1 MHRKADTAKYNI
13 SGEMAPLTQ
22 VLSKLFSTTWST
34 NKMSPPRPQ
43 LLIVPEEV
51 NLEQTS
57 TVRPTDIEQSQ
68 NNDYKSS
75 NASESILAIK

>member
-1 MHRKADTAKYNI
+1 M
-13 SGEMAPLTQ
+13 
-22 VLSKLFSTTWST
+22 
-34 NKMSPPRPQ
+34 
-43 LLIVPEEV
+43 IVPEEV